1 MHNSLMKANQVLSD
15 GRIVISSRGPPGQHS
30 VYIRPGDPCQ
40 EIYRLSTFEKFPEH
54 CPANP
59 CQLAAGGFFHTG
71 HKDRVKCFSCAQTV
85 ENWPPGDYL
94 LSSHW
99 HSMDCQFIRG
109 TDNTNVPFGT
119 TFDNQRTQNTSIML
133 TTSAHGSA
141 TFGEPLTS
149 LPGALTSGMSRSK
162 NDVLVSTALTSTNTV
177 SASSNVATSQNT
189 SAANAS
195 PISEQLAQLFLVP
208 TQSILACDVKQLVY
222 KHSKI
227 DHMHG
232 QLIESQLHRNK
243 CLRLDFI
250 IQKRETRVK
259 CWYRGWLTRWPP
271 RSFANPMWHSTPL
284 CLHWSAIVPLYS
296 HLL

>member
-1 MHNSLMKANQVLSD
+1 MKDQTRSERQPDNMHNSLTKANQDASD
-15 GRIVISSRGPPGQHS
+15 GRIVISRRDPPGQRS

-40 EIYRLSTFEKFPEH
+40 EIYRLSTYEKFPEH
-54 CPANP
+54 SPVNP
-59 CQLAAGGFFHTG
+59 CQLVAEGFFYTG
-71 HKDRVKCFSCAQTV
+71 YEDRVKCFSCYQTV
-85 ENWPPGDYL
+85 ESWSPGDDD

-99 HSMDCQFIRG
+99 HSMDCQFTCG
-109 TDNTNVPFGT
+109 TDSTNVPFGKA
-119 TFDNQRTQNTSIML
+119 FKNQRKQNTYARL
-133 TTSAHGSA
+133 TTAARGSA
-141 TFGEPLTS
+141 TSGEPLTS
-149 LPGALTSGMSRSK
+149 LPSALTSGISRSK
-162 NDVLVSTALTSTNTV
+162 NEVLVTTAPTFTTTI

-259 CWYRGWLTRWPP
+259 CWYRGWLTR
-271 RSFANPMWHSTPL
+271 
-284 CLHWSAIVPLYS
+284 
-296 HLL
+296 